1 VIVFQRVTAFF
12 LMVFVMVYHLH
23 TSLTNPMPSSQ
34 MKQHHKILKSLL
46 NTLMH
51 NLKTNFDMSVNITDF
66 IDLRLFVCGG
76 AVGKKDA
83 EPDAFSLLIK
93 QDSTINDRL

>member
-1 VIVFQRVTAFF
+1 
-12 LMVFVMVYHLH
+12 
-23 TSLTNPMPSSQ
+23 
-34 MKQHHKILKSLL
+34 
-46 NTLMH
+46 MH
-51 NLKTNFDMSVNITDF
+51 NLKTNFKQNFDISVNIADF
-66 IDLRLFVCGG
+66 VGLRLFVCGG

>member
-23 TSLTNPMPSSQ
+23 TFLTIPMPSSQ

>member
-1 VIVFQRVTAFF
+1 
-12 LMVFVMVYHLH
+12 MVFVMVYHLH
-23 TSLTNPMPSSQ
+23 TPLTIPMPSSQ

-51 NLKTNFDMSVNITDF
+51 NLKTNFKQNFDISVNIADF
-66 IDLRLFVCGG
+66 VGLRLFVCGG